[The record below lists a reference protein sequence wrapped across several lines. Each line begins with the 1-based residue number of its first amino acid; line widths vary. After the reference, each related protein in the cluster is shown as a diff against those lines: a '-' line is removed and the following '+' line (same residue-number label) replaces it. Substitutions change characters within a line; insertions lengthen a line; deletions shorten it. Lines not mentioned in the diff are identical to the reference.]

1 MKCDTIRYEKE
12 SSCESKKKLL
22 QSFAFKYAHCILCIV
37 FDIDKLQKLITKIS
51 TLIV

>member
-22 QSFAFKYAHCILCIV
+22 QSFAFKYAPCIV
-37 FDIDKLQKLITKIS
+37 FDIDKLQKLITKVS